1 MPNGTNESKSVT
13 KDGVEFDSQVIKD
26 DTFDEAN
33 KYMAF
38 LGGDQ
43 RLTTIVND
51 AVEDDS
57 ACVLLCD
64 SYGNAFAPFLVDHYH
79 TVYVKDFR
87 YTDPNIVD
95 FCVQNNVTDLIVLN
109 TMKISSAKSTLA
121 QLQIDLLGQ

>member
-1 MPNGTNESKSVT
+1 MFDLFPRRLPSTKSIPERS
-13 KDGVEFDSQVIKD
+13 GVAI
-26 DTFDEAN
+26 
-33 KYMAF
+33 
-38 LGGDQ
+38 
-43 RLTTIVND
+43 
-51 AVEDDS
+51 EDDS

-87 YTDPNIVD
+87 YTDPDIVD
-95 FCVQNNVTDLIVLN
+95 FCAQNNVTDLIVLN